1 MALRLANAF
10 GAALRGLGIRV
21 PRLDLRALLRATGIE
36 DAHFDKALDAAFIDR
51 LQVLL
56 DDADGAARLNHVGR
70 YVLRTR
76 LSTMVAAR
84 LRVRQWLAEHPR
96 TLDVPVE
103 RPLFIV
109 GPPRSGTSLLY
120 DLLAQ
125 DPQVR
130 APRLWEADSPVP
142 PPVPDGGRDDPRYKR
157 CARDLARL
165 RKYAPNL
172 AIAHELAVDAPH
184 ECFAFL
190 EASAFSP
197 TFLIYLHAP
206 AYWKRLLAASD
217 DEAREAYA
225 LFRRQVQIFL
235 VRAQG
240 RRWLS
245 KSPAH
250 MGFLDSLA
258 GAFPDCAIVSTRREP
273 LESIPSLCSLTAMVR
288 SVGSDDVRPAEIGRE
303 IFDGFVESARREEA
317 AQAALGPGRVHD
329 VAYARLAA
337 DPMGVV
343 RDIYERYDFPYTQ
356 VFERRMQAWLA
367 AHPRHAHG
375 VHEYSLEQ
383 FGLDREEVFEATDGY
398 RRRYLA
404 DAIT

>member
-1 MALRLANAF
+1 VEPH
-10 GAALRGLGIRV
+10 RGTVGKPSRE
-21 PRLDLRALLRATGIE
+21 RAEPG
-36 DAHFDKALDAAFIDR
+36 K
-51 LQVLL
+51 
-56 DDADGAARLNHVGR
+56 
-70 YVLRTR
+70 
-76 LSTMVAAR
+76 R
-84 LRVRQWLAEHPR
+84 LRRSRL
-96 TLDVPVE
+96 VE
-103 RPLFIV
+103 P
-109 GPPRSGTSLLY
+109 
-120 DLLAQ
+120 A
-125 DPQVR
+125 
-130 APRLWEADSPVP
+130 
-142 PPVPDGGRDDPRYKR
+142 DGGRDLCLGVRGR
-157 CARDLARL
+157 LARRRREDAL
-165 RKYAPNL
+165 GRAL
-172 AIAHELAVDAPH
+172 ATELLERDAVEELAVDAPH

-343 RDIYERYDFPYTQ
+343 RDIYERYGFSYTQ